1 MKAVR
6 LALASQLDLPEWE
19 VDDRPLHAALRALGA
34 SIEQPAWDDPEINW
48 SVFDAVLLRT
58 TWNYAWHRA
67 EFVEWLWRISG
78 QTRVLN
84 RPRVAEWNSHKG
96 YLADLERA
104 GVPIAPTVW
113 LDQGQGA
120 DMASIMAEQ
129 GWLRGFIKPVFGQ
142 TARETLPF
150 DVDADGLALA
160 QRHVDRLLPDESL
173 MVQPYLAR
181 VETEGEYSVIYVEGR
196 PCHGTRKI
204 PVPGD
209 YRVQDD
215 FGASDEPWTPD
226 PEVARLSQAAMIAAE
241 VHLELEEPLLYGRA
255 DWLRDDE
262 GCWVLT
268 ELELVEP
275 SMFFRHGPETAV
287 ALAEALMNRLRG

>member
-204 PVPGD
+204 PV
-209 YRVQDD
+209 
-215 FGASDEPWTPD
+215 
-226 PEVARLSQAAMIAAE
+226 AMIAAE